1 MPNAIFQSYI
11 SCRCLSGNTHT
22 KKVFPSHMGE
32 HVLLIKALLQTLLS
46 LGRVFMTSAQR
57 MQLRTKSSWLKE
69 TFWLAAVLCSVFEP
83 QFCRISHIVERA
95 QGRRRL
101 VTMNNVET
109 WASGTHKS
117 GTTPEGAGKTLRT
130 PRPIAPSSHWHPGAF
145 IIARSLKVAS

>member
-11 SCRCLSGNTHT
+11 SCRCLSGNIQ

-69 TFWLAAVLCSVFEP
+69 AFWLAAVLCSVFEP
-83 QFCRISHIVERA
+83 QFCRISHIVERT

-109 WASGTHKS
+109 WASGTHES
-117 GTTPEGAGKTLRT
+117 GTAPEGAEKTFRG
-130 PRPIAPSSHWHPGAF
+130 PRPIAPLTRRHPGAL
-145 IIARSLKVAS
+145 IIARWSKVDS